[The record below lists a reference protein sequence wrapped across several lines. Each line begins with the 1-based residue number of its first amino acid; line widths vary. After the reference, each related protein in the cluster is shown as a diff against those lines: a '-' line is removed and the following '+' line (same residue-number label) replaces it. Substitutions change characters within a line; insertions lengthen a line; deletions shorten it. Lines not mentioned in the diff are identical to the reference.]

1 MVTPEEIRQL
11 ALLAKLEINEDEIEP
26 LARQMEKII
35 AFTDTI
41 NSADVGDTGFD
52 TINGLEN
59 VFRADEVLPSLP
71 QEEILKNAESIADG
85 CFVVRKRGGT
95 R

>member
-11 ALLAKLEINEDEIEP
+11 ALLAKLEIRDDEIDG
-26 LARQMEKII
+26 LTRQMERII
-35 AFTDTI
+35 AFADTI

-52 TINGLEN
+52 NINGLVN
-59 VFRADEVLPSLP
+59 VLRADVVIPSLP
-71 QEEILKNAESIADG
+71 QEDILKNAESAAEG
-85 CFVVRKRGGT
+85 CFVVRKRGAA

>member
-35 AFTDTI
+35 AFADTI
-41 NSADVGDTGFD
+41 NSADVGDTAS
-52 TINGLEN
+52 I
-59 VFRADEVLPSLP
+59 PSMDWKTFSAQMRFSPL
-71 QEEILKNAESIADG
+71 
-85 CFVVRKRGGT
+85 CRRKKF
-95 R
+95 

>member
-35 AFTDTI
+35 AFADTI
-41 NSADVGDTGFD
+41 NSAE
-52 TINGLEN
+52 TIFYDHDRYLITIIDQVET
-59 VFRADEVLPSLP
+59 VP
-71 QEEILKNAESIADG
+71 
-85 CFVVRKRGGT
+85 
-95 R
+95 